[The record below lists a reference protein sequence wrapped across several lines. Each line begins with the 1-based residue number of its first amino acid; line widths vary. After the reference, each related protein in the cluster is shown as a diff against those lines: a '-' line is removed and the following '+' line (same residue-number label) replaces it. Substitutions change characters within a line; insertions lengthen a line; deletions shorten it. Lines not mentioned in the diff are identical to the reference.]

1 LKIVVGTREK
11 KMKIDAI
18 IMSDNV
24 NLSNESVETFEV
36 NDEVFDHNPIGA
48 VLSFTHTKEQVVV

>member
-1 LKIVVGTREK
+1 
-11 KMKIDAI
+11 MKIDAI

-24 NLSNESVETFEV
+24 NLSNKCVETFEV